1 MISKILGF
9 LKYSFSEN
17 IFKFISE
24 AYTRA
29 LGTGLYL
36 GMFFLAVIFIIL
48 ELKKEE
54 KSRIKLVF
62 GFYSIIVLLL
72 AVNPIFANISIK
84 VLGSSVYWRVY
95 WLLPIGFVLAY
106 VFTEL
111 IFRMPEK
118 WKKALASVLIL
129 IVIVIG
135 GKWVY
140 TKENFAVVNNYYKIP
155 DTVLDIIFRVSADDE
170 EYKQLAGPLEFE
182 IYTRQVD
189 GNIIL
194 SENRSFT
201 GTYREDSIVTYIT
214 NADYENIYKKAK
226 EIGCNYVVLNN
237 SMKKPN
243 DDLTNY
249 GFLKLYEN
257 IDYTVYK
264 LEEENTSWTITQYGT
279 DGDLQS
285 MCFTIEGNNDGL
297 VIIDGGY
304 SNDEENL
311 KILEDK
317 IRKNDYRVNA
327 WILTHFDSD
336 HAGAYMTLRNRIQ
349 DLQVG
354 RLYVQDTPDVETC
367 KENADWYTDDEWNL
381 YQSYLDLNITEKQLI
396 HARDTIENMIGLKM
410 EVLSAYDDWIDEKM
424 SNLLNNGSLV
434 FKLYGNEESMLFC
447 ADTQSNL
454 ISEYLLENYKDKLKS
469 DYLQVGH
476 HGNNSFSDEF
486 YETVD
491 PKVAFFSTPT
501 SIMENVNNVSWY
513 KAEYLSNLLENMGA
527 TIYTFK
533 DSPAQIVMK

>member
-1 MISKILGF
+1 MISKILGV
-9 LKYSFSEN
+9 LKNSFSEN
-17 IFKFISE
+17 IFKFIIE

-36 GMFFLAVIFIIL
+36 GMFFMAVIFIIL

-84 VLGSSVYWRVY
+84 VIGSSVYWRIY
-95 WLLPIGFVLAY
+95 WLLPIGFLLAY
-106 VFTEL
+106 LFTEL

-135 GKWVY
+135 GKWIY
-140 TKENFAVVNNYYKIP
+140 TKENFAAVNNYYKIP
-155 DTVLDIIFRVSADDE
+155 DTVLDIIYRVSADDE

-189 GNIIL
+189 GTIIL
-194 SENRSFT
+194 SEGRSFT
-201 GTYREDSIVTYIT
+201 GAYADDSIVTYIT
-214 NADYENIYKKAK
+214 NADYDNIYKKAK

-237 SMKKPN
+237 NMKKPN

-249 GFLKLYEN
+249 GFSILYEN

-264 LEEENTSWTITQYGT
+264 LEKENTSWTITQYGT

-285 MCFTIEGNNDGL
+285 MCFTIEGNNEGL

-304 SNDEENL
+304 LDDENNL

-317 IRKNDYRVNA
+317 IRENGDKVNA

-336 HAGAYMTLRNRIQ
+336 HAGAYMTLRDRIE

-354 RLYVQDTPDVETC
+354 RLYVPDTPDIETC
-367 KENADWYTDDEWNL
+367 KENANWYTDEEWQL
-381 YQSYLDLNITEKQLI
+381 YEDYLDLNIPEKQFVYTG
-396 HARDTIENMIGLKM
+396 DTIENMIGL
-410 EVLSAYDDWIDEKM
+410 
-424 SNLLNNGSLV
+424 
-434 FKLYGNEESMLFC
+434 
-447 ADTQSNL
+447 
-454 ISEYLLENYKDKLKS
+454 
-469 DYLQVGH
+469 
-476 HGNNSFSDEF
+476 
-486 YETVD
+486 
-491 PKVAFFSTPT
+491 
-501 SIMENVNNVSWY
+501 SI
-513 KAEYLSNLLENMGA
+513 
-527 TIYTFK
+527 IC
-533 DSPAQIVMK
+533 I